1 MGALFSMMASLAL
14 LGAQEAAEL
23 RGVYLISSADT
34 VFLLP
39 LEGLSRGGPVRAG
52 TLVGAYQR
60 LDESDVLWTETEFEF
75 DCASER
81 ITPLR
86 SVKVRIDGSRQIEQT
101 EPSEE
106 VEGFQYWPPIVIMR
120 EAVCSDI
127 DLAPFAIAD
136 WRAALPELT
145 ATLEP
150 Y

>member
-1 MGALFSMMASLAL
+1 MGALISMMAGLAI
-14 LGAQEAAEL
+14 LGAQEAAES

-39 LEGLSRGGPVRAG
+39 LEGLSRGGPVRTG

-60 LDESDVLWTETEFEF
+60 QDESDVLWTETEFEF

-101 EPSEE
+101 DPSED
-106 VEGFQYWPPIVIMR
+106 VEGFQDWPPIAIMR

-127 DLAPFAIAD
+127 DLAPYALAD